1 MTQLEF
7 KASIKLSS
15 EDFADLE
22 EQEQIREYLTEML
35 RQMSYNSS
43 KNGYP
48 IDVGLLEDET

>member
-7 KASIKLSS
+7 KASIILRS
-15 EDFADLE
+15 EDFENLKE
-22 EQEQIREYLTEML
+22 HEQIREYLTEML